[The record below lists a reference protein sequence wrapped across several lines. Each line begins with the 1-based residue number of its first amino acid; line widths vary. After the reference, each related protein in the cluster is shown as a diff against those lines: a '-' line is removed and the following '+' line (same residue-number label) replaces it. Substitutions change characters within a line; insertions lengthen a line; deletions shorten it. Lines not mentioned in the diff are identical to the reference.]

1 VNKPEADLIIELQVL
16 LDQSEEEALQIFL
29 SLVRPEDIAGW
40 LDHMGSDDRQ
50 RILEA
55 LDHDAAGTVLND
67 TTASIRAELIEEIE
81 PERIARI
88 AEALPADEAADLIG
102 ELETK
107 DTEQI
112 LHHIADEDERVLR
125 GLLSYPDD
133 TAGGIM
139 NPDIVALTPES
150 TVDDAINFLRSAG
163 EDTVTAALYVVDEGR
178 RLLGFVRLRRL
189 VTARPTSRLGDIMSE
204 DVISVDVRSDQ
215 EEVAYQVDKY
225 GFVAIPVVD
234 NQFRLLGAVTFDD
247 VIDVIAEEAS
257 EDIYKMA
264 GSSVEEEES
273 ESIFHVA
280 RFRLPWLLVCL
291 AGTQLSTLVLSFA
304 KGRIGLYEQMSVF
317 TAAIMAMAGNTS
329 LQSSTTTVRRLAL
342 DTLPR
347 GQFLRHIAREISVAL
362 LMGVICGLVAAM
374 LAVTFGNDPIIGLA
388 LGCAMA
394 MGMSAASLLGAAMP
408 LGLDMMGID
417 PAVSSGPLVSTIN
430 DSLALALYFS
440 IATGILY
447 WMG

>member
-1 VNKPEADLIIELQVL
+1 
-16 LDQSEEEALQIFL
+16 
-29 SLVRPEDIAGW
+29 
-40 LDHMGSDDRQ
+40 M
-50 RILEA
+50 
-55 LDHDAAGTVLND
+55 
-67 TTASIRAELIEEIE
+67 
-81 PERIARI
+81 
-88 AEALPADEAADLIG
+88 
-102 ELETK
+102 
-107 DTEQI
+107 
-112 LHHIADEDERVLR
+112 LR
-125 GLLSYPDD
+125 GLLFYPED

-150 TVDDAINFLRSAG
+150 TVDDAIIFLRSAG
-163 EDTVTAALYVVDEGR
+163 EDTFTAALYVVDEDR

-189 VTARPTSRLGDIMSE
+189 VTARPTSKLGDIMSE

-225 GFVAIPVVD
+225 SFVAIPVVD
-234 NQFRLLGAVTFDD
+234 HQFRLLGVVTVDD
-247 VIDVIAEEAS
+247 VIDVIADEAT

-280 RFRLPWLLVCL
+280 RYRLPWLLVCL

-347 GQFLRHIAREISVAL
+347 GQFMRHIAREISVAL
-362 LMGVICGLVAAM
+362 LMGTICGMIAAT
-374 LAVTFGNDPIIGLA
+374 LAVVFGNDPVIGFA

-394 MGMSAASLLGAAMP
+394 MGMSAASMLGAAMP
-408 LGLDMMGID
+408 LGLDRIGID

-440 IATGILY
+440 VATGILY